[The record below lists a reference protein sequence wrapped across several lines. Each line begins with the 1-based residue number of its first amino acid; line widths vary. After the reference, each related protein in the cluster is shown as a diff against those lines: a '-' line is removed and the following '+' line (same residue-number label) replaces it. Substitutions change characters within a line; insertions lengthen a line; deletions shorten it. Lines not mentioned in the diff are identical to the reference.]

1 MDLSLSLSF
10 SLFSTTAN
18 SIFRRS
24 FRRDSFKDWNNV
36 SYLLNLN
43 CSLQYLVLRNGCVR
57 LELMKFIS
65 ADVCNTI
72 SSHFRQR

>member
-1 MDLSLSLSF
+1 MDLSLSFSF
-10 SLFSTTAN
+10 SLVSTTAN

-43 CSLQYLVLRNGCVR
+43 CSWQCLILSGVR
-57 LELMKFIS
+57 LEPMKFILV
-65 ADVCNTI
+65 DVYDTI
-72 SSHFRQR
+72 SS

>member
-1 MDLSLSLSF
+1 MDLSLSFSF
-10 SLFSTTAN
+10 SLVSTTAN

-43 CSLQYLVLRNGCVR
+43 CSWQCLVLRNSGVR
-57 LELMKFIS
+57 LEPMKFIFV
-65 ADVCNTI
+65 DVYDTI
-72 SSHFRQR
+72 SSYFRQG